1 MSDLDDF
8 SGLKN
13 LDPRNVLGEMEG
25 LPDPLKAARELGRT
39 LPLAGAGNIQ
49 RIVIAQCRCPWLK
62 LLSSA

>member
-25 LPDPLKAARELGRT
+25 LPDPLKAAWEL
-39 LPLAGAGNIQ
+39 
-49 RIVIAQCRCPWLK
+49 
-62 LLSSA
+62 